1 MNKNL
6 MKPTEEEILLNINQV
21 KDLRKSLIKIYKRK
35 SQKGKRPNGLNKI
48 MDNIDDVLSF
58 LKEKLR
64 YFRRNFENQSKIES
78 LYINQRVKINNLN
91 DLIDEQKFE
100 FEAIIESYKVNKT
113 KDKMKIMDLNKI
125 VKMLKKEKIK

>member
-21 KDLRKSLIKIYKRK
+21 KDLRKSLIKIHKRK